1 MGGSWCDKSL
11 FCWCHKSRQWHPEPN
26 FTLYELYK
34 VTAEWGKLEEV
45 TLFIQISRR
54 KIGKKTKILLK
65 RKVGREA
72 TYPKPIETNSVVFH
86 YWWYTNLWLY
96 RWYQLTTPMLRKLFL
111 LVLSI
116 RSEKNWDMIILHWKA
131 AFPTN
136 VPCAECSYPWPTIS
150 YDAACKADFISAA
163 LYARSLWQYLF
174 GFIFAVLSLWL
185 YLSCSVIQSLYAGS
199 FWRYL
204 CGFIFVTLS

>member
-1 MGGSWCDKSL
+1 MASRTKFHFIWVVQSYCRMRKTGRSYTFYSDITKENWQKNKNSFKAKSGPWSHLSKTHRDKLCCFSL
-11 FCWCHKSRQWHPEPN
+11 LVIHQLTTVSMIH
-26 FTLYELYK
+26 
-34 VTAEWGKLEEV
+34 
-45 TLFIQISRR
+45 
-54 KIGKKTKILLK
+54 
-65 RKVGREA
+65 
-72 TYPKPIETNSVVFH
+72 
-86 YWWYTNLWLY
+86 
-96 RWYQLTTPMLRKLFL
+96 QLTTPMLRKLFL

-131 AFPTN
+131 AFPIAN

>member
-1 MGGSWCDKSL
+1 MSCTKLLQNEENWKKLHFL
-11 FCWCHKSRQWHPEPN
+11 FRYHE
-26 FTLYELYK
+26 
-34 VTAEWGKLEEV
+34 GKLA
-45 TLFIQISRR
+45 
-54 KIGKKTKILLK
+54 KKQKKNLK

-185 YLSCSVIQSLYAGS
+185 YLSCSVIQSLHAGS
-199 FWRYL
+199 LWRYL

>member
-131 AFPTN
+131 AFPIAN
-136 VPCAECSYPWPTIS
+136 VPCAECSYPFLTTLLVKLTLS
-150 YDAACKADFISAA
+150 QLLCMLDLYDSIFLVLSLRFYLCDFISVA
-163 LYARSLWQYLF
+163 L
-174 GFIFAVLSLWL
+174 
-185 YLSCSVIQSLYAGS
+185 
-199 FWRYL
+199 
-204 CGFIFVTLS
+204 